1 MPESNPEPQTQEELK
16 EKLKNGESL
25 AELRIGDV
33 DFTNRS
39 FDKIPDFSGEVFTGL
54 ARFRRTKF
62 LNGADFTESKFLE
75 KKELISGEQFFQV
88 KGKRTLMTQN
98 SQVRD

>member
-1 MPESNPEPQTQEELK
+1 MPESNPEPLTQEELE

-39 FDKIPDFSGEVFTGL
+39 FDKTPDFSGSVFTGL

-62 LNGADFTESKFLE
+62 LNGADFTEAKF
-75 KKELISGEQFFQV
+75 SGE
-88 KGKRTLMTQN
+88 KGA
-98 SQVRD
+98 DF